1 MPNLGAGEILVILLL
16 ALLLLGPDKLPGAA
30 RSIGKGM
37 SQFRQLS
44 KGFED
49 EVRSAMNSVDL
60 DVTAPSE
67 SAPKTSSTLHP
78 GLGPGPRLGA
88 GEVVLDGTSSPGSQG
103 SASQGSASQG
113 SAGPTPVRN
122 SNNTSNNGSS
132 PTAERITGDGP
143 SGSFS

>member
-37 SQFRQLS
+37 TQFRQLS

-49 EVRSAMNSVDL
+49 EVRSAMKSVDL

-67 SAPKTSSTLHP
+67 SVPKASSTLHP

-103 SASQGSASQG
+103 AGSQGAG
-113 SAGPTPVRN
+113 SHTPGQHA
-122 SNNTSNNGSS
+122 NNGSNNGSS

>member
-44 KGFED
+44 QGFED
-49 EVRSAMNSVDL
+49 EVRSAMKSVDL
-60 DVTAPSE
+60 DVSAPSE
-67 SAPKTSSTLHP
+67 SAPKTNSTLHP

-88 GEVVLDGTSSPGSQG
+88 GEVVLDGTSSPGSQASG
-103 SASQGSASQG
+103 SQASGSQGAG
-113 SAGPTPVRN
+113 SHTPGQHA
-122 SNNTSNNGSS
+122 NNGTNNGSS

-143 SGSFS
+143 AGSFS

>member
-44 KGFED
+44 QGFED
-49 EVRSAMNSVDL
+49 EVRSAMKSVDL

-67 SAPKTSSTLHP
+67 SAPKTNSTLHP

-88 GEVVLDGTSSPGSQG
+88 GEVVLDGTSSPGSQASG
-103 SASQGSASQG
+103 SQASGSQASDE
-113 SAGPTPVRN
+113 PTPARN
-122 SNNTSNNGSS
+122 PNNGTNNGSS

-143 SGSFS
+143 AGSFN